1 MVNITIIGLV
11 VLDRYEILEPLGQ
24 GGQAILAKALDKKTG
39 KVVVIKLLLASPGDV
54 GYDEAVARFK
64 RAAQIGINHPNVVD
78 PIDYQERD
86 GQHFIIMPFVE
97 GITLAGKMLKSGGK
111 LPVKETEV
119 ILTDTAHGLGAIH
132 DKRYV
137 HRDIKPENIMIRPDN
152 HACILDLGICR
163 FTSEKTITSGQQI
176 LGSLPWMSPEQVQ
189 HPEQVDGRSDLYSLG
204 VIGYVM
210 LTGTPPVR
218 GNKPDE
224 IVTSI
229 FTYVPPPPRQL
240 DPAIPVHLDQAC
252 MRLLEKLPE
261 NRFQTAQEFIAALA
275 GTTPVAAPS
284 RFCTGCGTPTQTGAR
299 YCHNC
304 GTALAALQNQPARC
318 LACGRPT
325 GQETLC
331 TACGRPFGNSRHHL
345 CFTTGSLAGMTF
357 RVPEGIFSVG
367 RNELSPKNFH
377 ISKQHFFVACT
388 NGTVCVQDAG
398 SINKTFVAGRF
409 AQGPVLLLQGQEVC
423 IAGNKATYNHN

>member
-1 MVNITIIGLV
+1 
-11 VLDRYEILEPLGQ
+11 
-24 GGQAILAKALDKKTG
+24 
-39 KVVVIKLLLASPGDV
+39 
-54 GYDEAVARFK
+54 
-64 RAAQIGINHPNVVD
+64 
-78 PIDYQERD
+78 
-86 GQHFIIMPFVE
+86 
-97 GITLAGKMLKSGGK
+97 
-111 LPVKETEV
+111 
-119 ILTDTAHGLGAIH
+119 
-132 DKRYV
+132 
-137 HRDIKPENIMIRPDN
+137 MIRPDG
-152 HACILDLGICR
+152 HARIVDLGICR

-176 LGSLPWMSPEQVQ
+176 LGTLHWMSPEQVQ

-204 VIGYVM
+204 AIGYVM
-210 LTGTPPVR
+210 LTGMPPVR
-218 GNKPDE
+218 GNNSEE

-240 DPAIPVHLDQAC
+240 DPTIPVHLDQAC
-252 MRLLEKLPE
+252 MRLLEKMPE
-261 NRFQTAQEFIAALA
+261 NRFQTAQEFISALA
-275 GTTPVAAPS
+275 GTTPVVVPS

-304 GTALAALQNQPARC
+304 GIALAALQNQPARC

-331 TACGRPFGNSRHHL
+331 TACGRPFGSSRHHL

-367 RNELSPKNFH
+367 RNELSPKDFH

-423 IAGNKATYNHN
+423 VAGNKATYNHN